1 MVWNYPL
8 LVKIVDQHDKSLYF
22 YIEDKYKNMSVNNC
36 KEVYVQENLIL
47 TKSKIDLFLWQSI
60 YRIHTIKEYSSIYV
74 NFRDSTILYPL
85 YMVLD
90 TLLLNKDKEIYIF
103 NIPESFE
110 FKIDLPEN
118 NYCFSL

>member
-47 TKSKIDLFLWQSI
+47 TKIKIDLFLWQSI